1 MSNGFF
7 TILFLQLS
15 VDYWYFVLIA
25 LIIKFFLIR
34 FMSANS
40 FLKSM
45 AIWTVGTFTFYAIAS
60 LGGYIFSSAN
70 IYIIPFLMF
79 SLAITLEILLCTMIF
94 HVEGKNIFLPLFVGE
109 LLLFLLLFSQLNY

>member
-15 VDYWYFVLIA
+15 VDYWYFVVIA
-25 LIIKFFLIR
+25 LLIKFFLIR
-34 FMSANS
+34 YMAADS
-40 FLKSM
+40 FLKAI

-60 LGGYIFSSAN
+60 LGGYIFSSVN

-79 SLAITLEILLCTMIF
+79 ALALTMESILCTLIF
-94 HVEGKNIFLPLFVGE
+94 HIEGKNILLPLFVGE
-109 LLLFLLLFSQLNY
+109 LLLFLLLFGQINY